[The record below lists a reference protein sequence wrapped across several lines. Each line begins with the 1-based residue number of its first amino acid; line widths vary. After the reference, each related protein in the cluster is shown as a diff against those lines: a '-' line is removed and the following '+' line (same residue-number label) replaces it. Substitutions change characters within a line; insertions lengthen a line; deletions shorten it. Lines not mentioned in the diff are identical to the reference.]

1 MSKIRKIMIFIL
13 IFLVIIT
20 VSFIG
25 YKILN
30 KDKKQELIMDKNS
43 IHDKETPTIESNNE
57 SINEIMNSNEEVNKD
72 SESNIQETD
81 NQVAGT
87 KEESVIKSEQNDS
100 KPSQSENK
108 TPNSSNT
115 TNSVPNNA
123 ESSEPKDTA
132 KEELKFWELLGLTE
146 DQYYNSPM
154 WSWARLDYSIDDYG
168 SHEETQKACRQES
181 MRLLEEDISSGCTEI
196 NSYSGRYLGEML
208 EILP

>member
-1 MSKIRKIMIFIL
+1 MSKIRKIIIFVL
-13 IFLVIIT
+13 IFFVIIT
-20 VSFIG
+20 VSFLS

-30 KDKKQELIMDKNS
+30 NVKKQEVIMDKNS
-43 IHDKETPTIESNNE
+43 IIDNETPTIDSNDES
-57 SINEIMNSNEEVNKD
+57 SNEIINSNEEVNKD

-108 TPNSSNT
+108 TSNSSNT
-115 TNSVPNNA
+115 TNSVPNNT

-146 DQYYNSPM
+146 DQYYNSPI
-154 WSWARLDYSIDDYG
+154 WSWARVDYSIDDYG
-168 SHEETQKACRQES
+168 NREETQKACRQES
-181 MRLLEEDISSGCTEI
+181 MRLLEEGVSSGCSEI
-196 NSYSGRYLGEML
+196 NSYSGRYLGEMF
-208 EILP
+208 EIIP